1 MLHRIEWVEHSS
13 KRDGETHLTFHSWA
27 SRCNSAFFSEMMFLP
42 ATLN

>member
-13 KRDGETHLTFHSWA
+13 KRDGETHLTFQSWA
-27 SRCNSAFFSEMMFLP
+27 SRKSACFSEMMFLP